1 MVHRIRTSIVVLAL
15 ITGVLLILLPPSFL
29 NQGAAK
35 AAAFTLVILSLWA
48 TGLIPEYLTALIF
61 FTGAMLLGL
70 APPAVVFSGFS
81 STAFWL
87 ILGGMVLGAAIH
99 VTGLGRRIAALAA
112 ARMGSSY
119 AWLIFGLVLAGM
131 LLSLVMPSAFGR
143 VVLLVP
149 IGVGIAEQFG
159 LKRGGKGYTGII
171 IAVVLGPLLPG
182 FAILPSNV
190 ANMVLAG
197 LSENLYGYTPLYG
210 EYLLL
215 HFPVLGLL
223 KGVLLWA
230 LILFFYPDR
239 LSVGGEESQQ
249 ERVPMQ
255 RDEKILTIVLLA
267 LLALWVTDFLHHIS
281 PAWVA
286 MAGACIV
293 LLPAVGIVRPQLF
306 QQQINFGSLLY
317 IGGILGLGQ
326 MINHTGLGS
335 SLAEN
340 VIRALPLDPADPFI
354 NFSCLGALALFTG
367 VFTTQP
373 GIPAVLTPFAGE
385 LAAATG
391 FPVKAVL
398 MTQVLGFSQPLFPY
412 QVPPLLIGLQMAGVR
427 AGHGFKVCLLLV
439 AGCFLLLFPVDY
451 LWWRVTGWL

>member
-1 MVHRIRTSIVVLAL
+1 MSRIRLPIVVVALAA
-15 ITGVLLILLPPSFL
+15 GGLLAASPPSFL
-29 NQGAAK
+29 AAQ
-35 AAAFTLVILSLWA
+35 AAQAGAFTLVVLSLWA
-48 TGLIPEYLTALIF
+48 TGLIPEFLTALIF
-61 FTGAMLLGL
+61 FTGAMLLAL
-70 APPAVVFSGFS
+70 APPAVVFSGFT

-87 ILGGMVLGAAIH
+87 ILGGMVLGVAIN
-99 VTGLGRRIAALAA
+99 VTGLGRRLAALVS
-112 ARMGSSY
+112 ARLGRSY

-131 LLSLVMPSAFGR
+131 LFSLIMPSAFGR

-159 LKRGGKGYTGII
+159 LAKGSKGYTGIV
-171 IAVVLGPLLPG
+171 IALVLGPFLPG

-197 LSENLYGYTPLYG
+197 LAETLYGYTPMYG
-210 EYLLL
+210 EYFLL

-223 KGVLLWA
+223 KGLVLWG
-230 LILFFYPDR
+230 LILFLFPDT
-239 LSVGGEESQQ
+239 LAVGAYAPQSRHNGVG
-249 ERVPMQ
+249 RG
-255 RDEKILTIVLLA
+255 EKILAVVLFA

-293 LLPAVGIVRPQLF
+293 MLPAVGIVTPQLF
-306 QQQINFGSLLY
+306 QQINFGSLFY
-317 IGGILGLGQ
+317 IGGVLGLGQ

-335 SLAEN
+335 SLAEQC
-340 VIRALPLDPADPFI
+340 IRLLPLDPADRFVS
-354 NFSCLGALALFTG
+354 FSCLAALSLFAG
-367 VFTTQP
+367 LLTTQP

-391 FPVKAVL
+391 FSVKAVL

-412 QVPPLLIGLQMAGVR
+412 QVPPLVIGLQMAGVPL
-427 AGHGFKVCLLLV
+427 AEGFKVCLLLV
-439 AGCFLLLFPVDY
+439 ACCFLLLFPIDY
-451 LWWRVTGWL
+451 LWWKLLGWL